1 MGIKQRIL
9 NWIGEGGASMKKEKR
24 PFASYSFLATCLAA
38 MFMMNA
44 QAYLDPAA
52 ASYLVQIVSGVVIA
66 CGVTVGIFGKRFAC
80 FSVSCA

>member
-1 MGIKQRIL
+1 MEKKPTRLLRI
-9 NWIGEGGASMKKEKR
+9 A
-24 PFASYSFLATCLAA
+24 FLATCLSA
-38 MFMMNA
+38 MFMMSA